1 MGGEYGAAYTT
12 VGPGTL
18 KMTFQ
23 PASAGSAQITVNER
37 VLKDTVRAGLAAH
50 AAVTSDRS
58 LRATV
63 PQPMLSQVSAV
74 VCYDNPYDNV
84 VPMAHH
90 FFSRCLEEGWSTSVY

>member
-37 VLKDTVRAGLAAH
+37 VLKDTVRAGLCGCA
-50 AAVTSDRS
+50 
-58 LRATV
+58 
-63 PQPMLSQVSAV
+63 
-74 VCYDNPYDNV
+74 
-84 VPMAHH
+84 
-90 FFSRCLEEGWSTSVY
+90 